1 MSYVKTFQIV
11 LFSMLEEMFKFSRHQ
26 YPQDCASFFAPS
38 WHDTNSCCYFLNFLD
53 SGLTW
58 RPTLASCFPEILM
71 ETTLASVTT
80 KRKIFLP
87 WVLNSSAVTGL
98 EVSWTILDLLCLLE
112 IKNGYQVCHI
122 FLNIRTIL
130 KGAWTL
136 GSCV

>member
-1 MSYVKTFQIV
+1 MKTLQIV
-11 LFSMLEEMFKFSRHQ
+11 LFSMLEEMLQFNRHQ
-26 YPQDCASFFAPS
+26 YPQDFVLVFFAPL

-53 SGLTW
+53 SGLTC
-58 RPTLASCFPEILM
+58 RPTLMSCFPEILM

-80 KRKIFLP
+80 NRKIFLP

-136 GSCV
+136 GSCD